1 MGKGGL
7 LDLVAHGVQDI
18 YLIGNPNYSYFKK
31 VYKRHTNFVQES
43 IKCVANGTSNFG
55 EKVTL
60 TVPRNGDLLS
70 TVFIE
75 VDLPE
80 LTGSG
85 EDSLHSISYVSN
97 IGQALIEYVEL
108 KIGGQTIDKQ
118 YTEWMY
124 IWNQL
129 TLGSPKVREYNEMI
143 KSTASNGPMT
153 VYIPLQFWFCR
164 DIANALPLVAL
175 QYHVV
180 EIDVKFR
187 PLEKLYN
194 FGSIQYYDLEYVQ
207 PYLHN
212 GVQLYQYQRTAGD
225 LFTSDIDGKTL
236 VYNNGGSTTP
246 IVFIQGDNDKIY
258 LSVQLTDGI
267 ERAYVQHNYTL
278 VGAPEITDVRFYLD
292 FIYLDTVERSYFA
305 KEEHRYLIEQVQYS
319 DPVGVATSELTKAIN
334 LTFNL
339 PVKELFWVC
348 QNDEVL
354 AHNEILKFSNSL
366 DTSYENNT
374 DDIITAKLQYNGD
387 DRFENRSGEYFRL
400 IQPFKHHRQS
410 VFDKYIYVY
419 SLALK
424 PEDHQPS
431 GASNFSKID
440 TAKLEFTLRNTR
452 PYTST
457 IKVYAMNYNILR
469 IAKGMA
475 GIAFAN

>member
-18 YLIGNPNYSYFKK
+18 YLIGNPNYSFFKK

-43 IKCVANGTSNFG
+43 IRCVADGIPNFG
-55 EKVTL
+55 EKLTL
-60 TVPRNGDLLS
+60 TVPRNGDLLKD
-70 TVFIE
+70 VFIE

-80 LTGSG
+80 LVGSG

-124 IWNQL
+124 MWNQL

-143 KSTASNGPMT
+143 KSSASNGPIT

-164 DIANALPLVAL
+164 DISNALPLVSL
-175 QYHVV
+175 QYHSV
-180 EIDVKFR
+180 EIDVKIR

-212 GVQLYQYQRTAGD
+212 GIQLYQYQRTTGD
-225 LFTSDIDGKTL
+225 LFTADIDGKNL
-236 VYNNGGSTTP
+236 IYNNGNLSTP
-246 IVFIQGDNDKIY
+246 IVFLQGDNDKLY
-258 LSVQLTDGI
+258 LNVQLTNGI
-267 ERAYVQHNYTL
+267 ERAYVHHNYTL
-278 VGAPEITDVRFYLD
+278 VGNPLLTDIRFYLD
-292 FIYLDTVERSYFA
+292 FIYLDTDERSYFA
-305 KEEHRYLIEQVQYS
+305 KEEHRYLIEQVQYTDS
-319 DPVGVATSELTKAIN
+319 IGVATSELTKSIN

-354 AHNEILKFSNSL
+354 AHNEILTFTNSL
-366 DTSYENNT
+366 DNSYENNT
-374 DDIITAKLQYNGD
+374 DDIITAKLQYNGN
-387 DRFENRSGEYFRL
+387 DRFESRSGEYFRL
-400 IQPFKHHRQS
+400 IQPFKYHKQS

-440 TAKLEFTLRNTR
+440 TAKLEFTLRASR

-457 IKVYAMNYNILR
+457 IKVFALNYNILR
-469 IAKGMA
+469 ISKGMA
-475 GIAFAN
+475 GVAFVN